1 LAVEQVGVVEEVIQ
15 GYNNIG
21 YWGRLKNVG
30 QTVINSSTIAVSYY
44 LYPDGNWAANQL
56 INTDSDFGPFLQGA
70 YETHFY
76 DYWRTWTPG
85 NWRIRAIHNWPD
97 DNSANNQLDSA
108 IIKVIT
114 WTPTPSPTATWT
126 PTPAQPTL
134 TPPPTNTPT
143 QTPTYTP
150 TPTPITPTPTST
162 KGATPSP
169 TSPSIVNDLAAWNMT
184 VEWKGGKLYEI
195 TGYLKNVGTST
206 FDVGS
211 GQPDGVRIKL
221 LRKFGANPAVLID
234 QDRVPGPAESPGE
247 WPVGRI
253 GSYVFYPYIDTSQ
266 WDYGTHDVWIEHD
279 ASNPPEETGYSEQDQ
294 NPDND
299 AYHMEWSIPT
309 PVPTSTYTPTPTI
322 TPTPTRWVDMKPIE
336 VIVPATPV
344 YGGQRGIVFHFNWG
358 NFGIGPAEWPSQ
370 LYSEWQLRTGA
381 GVWVNSGYIIDS
393 PPIPPYPTPGYNKE
407 RDYTIYAD
415 YAPGE
420 YYINYIS
427 RYNYQTGGWD
437 MNPANDSIQSATFLV
452 IPTPTATPTRTP
464 TPTKPSMG
472 VVIEIDDVLWHL
484 VRDGKYP

>member
-1 LAVEQVGVVEEVIQ
+1 
-15 GYNNIG
+15 
-21 YWGRLKNVG
+21 
-30 QTVINSSTIAVSYY
+30 
-44 LYPDGNWAANQL
+44 
-56 INTDSDFGPFLQGA
+56 
-70 YETHFY
+70 
-76 DYWRTWTPG
+76 
-85 NWRIRAIHNWPD
+85 
-97 DNSANNQLDSA
+97 
-108 IIKVIT
+108 
-114 WTPTPSPTATWT
+114 
-126 PTPAQPTL
+126 
-134 TPPPTNTPT
+134 
-143 QTPTYTP
+143 
-150 TPTPITPTPTST
+150 
-162 KGATPSP
+162 
-169 TSPSIVNDLAAWNMT
+169 VNDLAAWNMT

-253 GSYVFYPYIDTSQ
+253 GSYVFDPYIDTSQ

-358 NFGIGPAEWPSQ
+358 NFGIGPAEWPSR

-420 YYINYIS
+420 YYIYYKS
-427 RYNYQTGGWD
+427 LYNYQTGGWD
-437 MNPANDSIQSATFLV
+437 MNPANDSIRSATFLV

-464 TPTKPSMG
+464 TPTKPSLG
-472 VVIEIDDVLWHL
+472 VVIEVDDTIWHL

>member
-1 LAVEQVGVVEEVIQ
+1 
-15 GYNNIG
+15 
-21 YWGRLKNVG
+21 
-30 QTVINSSTIAVSYY
+30 
-44 LYPDGNWAANQL
+44 
-56 INTDSDFGPFLQGA
+56 
-70 YETHFY
+70 
-76 DYWRTWTPG
+76 
-85 NWRIRAIHNWPD
+85 
-97 DNSANNQLDSA
+97 
-108 IIKVIT
+108 
-114 WTPTPSPTATWT
+114 
-126 PTPAQPTL
+126 
-134 TPPPTNTPT
+134 
-143 QTPTYTP
+143 
-150 TPTPITPTPTST
+150 
-162 KGATPSP
+162 
-169 TSPSIVNDLAAWNMT
+169 VNDLAAWNMT

-206 FDVGS
+206 FNVGS

-253 GSYVFYPYIDTSQ
+253 GSYVFDPYIDTSQ

-358 NFGIGPAEWPSQ
+358 NFGIGPAEWPSR

-420 YYINYIS
+420 YYIYYIS
-427 RYNYQTGGWD
+427 LYNYQTGGWD
-437 MNPANDSIQSATFLV
+437 MNPANDLIRSATFLV

-464 TPTKPSMG
+464 TPTKPSLG
-472 VVIEIDDVLWHL
+472 VVIEVDDTIWHL